1 MELTAIDSEKRILQ
15 LIKDNDTRWN
25 STLSMLSR
33 AVELRASIDAMAQH
47 EKQRYDKYLQRF
59 QKSGTQK
66 SNTQRSKKKPKPP
79 QAIIDDMLT
88 ADDWNAINQYLEIL
102 EPLKQATE

>member
-33 AVELRASIDAMAQH
+33 AIELCASIDAIAQH
-47 EKQRYDKYLQRF
+47 EKQRYDKYL
-59 QKSGTQK
+59 
-66 SNTQRSKKKPKPP
+66 
-79 QAIIDDMLT
+79 
-88 ADDWNAINQYLEIL
+88 
-102 EPLKQATE
+102 